1 MIGYSAPAVA
11 LNYGTVNYF
20 IPSGSQSFGTNAFI
34 FDNSVYAIG
43 TDGYKLAIDDGFNI
57 CPISFIVFNDS
68 SNDYNQCRFLT
79 GGQDFNS
86 SVDFEKGRY
95 TILYPVDKTK
105 VNHTH
110 VDSLLN
116 YLGLT
121 FAVTTIGNLNIIVN
135 YMYWK

>member
-20 IPSGSQSFGTNAFI
+20 IPIGSQNLGTNAVI

-43 TDGYKLAIDDGFNI
+43 TDGYKLAIDNNFSV
-57 CPISFIVFNDS
+57 CPINFIIFNDS
-68 SNDYNQCRFLT
+68 SADYNQCRFLV

-86 SVDFEKGRY
+86 NVNFEAGRY
-95 TILYPVDKTK
+95 TILYPIDKPK
-105 VNHTH
+105 VNHSH

-121 FAVTTIGNLNIIVN
+121 FDVTTIGNLNIIVN
-135 YMYWK
+135 YMYFQ